1 MIANVDLAREQ
12 RHSEVEVDVVEG
24 LEGFILLLFAGLLVS
39 VLLELIWYA
48 SDELGLLR

>member
-1 MIANVDLAREQ
+1 MLLISLMTKTSCAID
-12 RHSEVEVDVVEG
+12 D
-24 LEGFILLLFAGLLVS
+24 FILLLFAGLLVS

>member
-24 LEGFILLLFAGLLVS
+24 LEGFYFAVVCGVVGECVVRADLVR
-39 VLLELIWYA
+39 
-48 SDELGLLR
+48 LG